1 MIHRN
6 TERNR
11 AIFVSHQNGE
21 TINELAEQYGLATS
35 TVSQII
41 TTEKHLRALSME
53 PIYKT
58 ARRGNKARV
67 P

>member
-11 AIFVSHQNGE
+11 EIFASHQNGK
-21 TINELAEQYGLATS
+21 TINELAEQYGLAKT

-53 PIYKT
+53 QIYKT
-58 ARRGNKARV
+58 ARGGN
-67 P
+67 

>member
-11 AIFVSHQNGE
+11 AIFVGHQNGK

-41 TTEKHLRALSME
+41 TTEKHRRALSME

-58 ARRGNKARV
+58 ARRGN
-67 P
+67 

>member
-11 AIFVSHQNGE
+11 EMFVSYQNGI
-21 TINELAEQYGLATS
+21 TINDLAEQYGLATS

-53 PIYKT
+53 PIYKI
-58 ARRGNKARV
+58 ARRGS
-67 P
+67 